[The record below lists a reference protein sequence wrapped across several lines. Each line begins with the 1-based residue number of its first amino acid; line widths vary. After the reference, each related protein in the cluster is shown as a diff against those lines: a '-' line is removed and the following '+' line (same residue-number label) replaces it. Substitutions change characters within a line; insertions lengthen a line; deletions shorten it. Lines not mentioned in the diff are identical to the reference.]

1 MRVKMNKCENA
12 NEPIRVAHIVG
23 KMVGGGLEATVL
35 NYYRHIDRSVVQYDF
50 LVDDDSTLIPKEIE
64 QLAGRVILIPPY
76 QHQVEYQKKLYQV
89 LKENNYPLVYSHMNT
104 LSVFP
109 LFAAWRAK
117 VPIRV
122 AHNHSTAGKG
132 EWKKNIMK
140 YSLRPFAKVFP
151 TTLCACTNFAGE
163 WLFGK
168 KAMDDGKV
176 TIWQNAVEIDKFLFN
191 PEKRNAVRKKYSIE
205 DRFVVAHIGRFIHQK
220 NHEFIIDIFNEV
232 YKKNNKAVLMLVGSG
247 DLMPMIKEKV
257 HNLGLDSVVLF
268 LGNRS
273 DIADIYQAM
282 DIFVMPSFYEGLGM
296 VAVEAQIAGMPVIC
310 ADTVPE
316 EARICDNF
324 EYLSLNDSAAV
335 WAQEVLN
342 NAENTER
349 RNMKQAAVEA
359 GYDIDTAAK
368 KMTEWYKTL
377 LHIIGNC

>member
-1 MRVKMNKCENA
+1 MRVKMNKCENT

-64 QLAGRVILIPPY
+64 QLGGRVILIPPY

-132 EWKKNIMK
+132 EWIKNIMK

-168 KAMDDGKV
+168 KAMSDGKV

-205 DRFVVAHIGRFIHQK
+205 DRFVVAHVGRFIHQK

-377 LHIIGNC
+377 LHIK

>member
-1 MRVKMNKCENA
+1 
-12 NEPIRVAHIVG
+12 
-23 KMVGGGLEATVL
+23 
-35 NYYRHIDRSVVQYDF
+35 
-50 LVDDDSTLIPKEIE
+50 
-64 QLAGRVILIPPY
+64 
-76 QHQVEYQKKLYQV
+76 
-89 LKENNYPLVYSHMNT
+89 MNT

-168 KAMDDGKV
+168 KAMIDGKV

-191 PEKRNAVRKKYSIE
+191 LEKRNAVRKKYSIE
-205 DRFVVAHIGRFIHQK
+205 DRFVVAHVGRFIHQK

-377 LHIIGNC
+377 LHIKVGRLRNEARKN